1 MIHNNGIGCD
11 SCIKTKTQSEINIF
25 YTTQENRKIRH
36 TNIRGA
42 LAINWNQGQ
51 KPQSAHV
58 KLSQQEKPLE
68 GYQAC
73 KTKDL
78 LNKKT
83 LKTRRRAE
91 RKMATKTKKLIQV
104 KRLDKRAER
113 SLARQKA

>member
-1 MIHNNGIGCD
+1 M
-11 SCIKTKTQSEINIF
+11 T
-25 YTTQENRKIRH
+25 RKIGKLGPQR
-36 TNIRGA
+36 IRGA

-58 KLSQQEKPLE
+58 KLSQKEKPLE

>member
-1 MIHNNGIGCD
+1 MESAHSIRALRIEDLSRLIYNNGIGCD
-11 SCIKTKTQSEINIF
+11 FCIKTKTQSEINIF

-58 KLSQQEKPLE
+58 KLSQKEKPLE

-73 KTKDL
+73 KAKDL
-78 LNKKT
+78 VNKRPKNQ
-83 LKTRRRAE
+83 
-91 RKMATKTKKLIQV
+91 KK
-104 KRLDKRAER
+104 
-113 SLARQKA
+113 S